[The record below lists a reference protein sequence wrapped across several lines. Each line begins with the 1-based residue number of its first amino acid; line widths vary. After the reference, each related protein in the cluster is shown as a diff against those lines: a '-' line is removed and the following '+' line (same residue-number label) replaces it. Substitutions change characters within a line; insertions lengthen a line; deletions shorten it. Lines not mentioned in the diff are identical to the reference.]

1 MTLLDRRLEKIARA
15 DVLLIATDFDGTLA
29 PIVSNPADARPHPE
43 SMVAL
48 RALVSLPRT
57 HVAVVSGRA
66 LRDLERRGRFASAVH
81 LVGSHGGE
89 GLAGSEA
96 TLPTE
101 AADRLRRI
109 LAELQQ
115 IAATAEGFVVESKP
129 TSAAFHYRNAEA
141 VAAAKAIAEI
151 RSGPGSIP
159 GVLVRP
165 GSKVIELAVTSAHK
179 GEALATLR
187 EGLGAMS
194 VLFIGDDLTDEDAFR
209 TLGPTDLGVKVGEGE
224 SAAAVRVADT
234 RDVSRLLAEVFEYR
248 CDWLESSDIV
258 PIERHSLLSDQR
270 TFALVTPGAR
280 VVWLCLPRLDSP
292 ALFAELLGG
301 PSAGYFA
308 IGPADGSP
316 PSTQRYFDDSLVLET
331 CWPDLTVTDVLDC
344 SGGLPFTAAGHSRF
358 LRTVAGTGRVRIEF
372 APRLDFGRVPTLLD
386 RADDGSIVVAGTHEP
401 LVLLGPGLNWS
412 IEVDGDDR
420 TAVAEI
426 ELNAETVDI
435 ELVFG
440 EASRGTV
447 IHARQRTAETA
458 EWWRSRVAA
467 LSIPEFAADVVRR
480 SALLLKALCYEP
492 TGAIAAA
499 ATTSLPEHLG
509 GVRNWDYRYCWIRDA
524 ALAAHALLDLGS
536 VREADRFLLW
546 LDAILEESGDAE
558 RLRPVYTVTGA
569 PVPAEADIPELIGYR
584 GSRPV
589 RIGNAASEQ
598 FQLDVFGPVVAL
610 ASRLAEVQPE
620 TAARHRAII
629 SRSVRAVAS
638 RWSEPDHG
646 IWEVRGPRRQ
656 YVYSKVMCWQAVD
669 RAIAFLQRIGARP
682 DPDWIHLRDGI
693 DADISANGYR
703 PELQTFTAAYDG
715 TDLDAASLHV
725 GLAGLTSPDDPRFIG
740 TVAAVERTLLRGPV
754 VQRYY
759 SDDRLPGLEGGFNLC
774 TSWLVRSLVLMG
786 RTEDAHTLFN
796 GMVAQIGPTGLMA
809 EEWDP
814 VTGDALGNVPQAYS
828 HIGLIDA
835 ALALANGQ
843 PKASPRP
850 A

>member
-1 MTLLDRRLEKIARA
+1 MLL
-15 DVLLIATDFDGTLA
+15 VATDFDGTLA
-29 PIVSNPADARPHPE
+29 PIVSNPEDARPHPE

-57 HVAVVSGRA
+57 HVSVISGRS
-66 LRDLERRGRFASAVH
+66 LRDLERRARFPSAVH

-89 GLAGSEA
+89 GVAGSQTA
-96 TLPTE
+96 MTNE
-101 AADRLRRI
+101 AAERLQRV
-109 LAELQQ
+109 LAHVRLIES
-115 IAATAEGFVVESKP
+115 TADGFIVEAKP
-129 TSAAFHYRNAEA
+129 TSIAFHYRNAAPEP
-141 VAAAKAIAEI
+141 AARAIAAI
-151 RSGPGSIP
+151 RAGPGSIP

-165 GSKVIELAVTSAHK
+165 GRKVLELAVTTAHK

-187 EGLGAMS
+187 DGLGATA
-194 VLFIGDDLTDEDAFR
+194 VLFIGDDVTDEDAFHSLR
-209 TLGPTDLGVKVGEGE
+209 QTDLGVKVGEGD
-224 SAAAVRVADT
+224 SAAAVRIADT
-234 RDVSRLLAEVFEYR
+234 RDVSRILAEVFEYR
-248 CDWLESSDIV
+248 CAWLESSDVV

-270 TFALVTPGAR
+270 TFALLTPGAR

-301 PSAGYFA
+301 PAAGYFA

-316 PSTQRYFDDSLVLET
+316 PTAQQYYGDSLVLET
-331 CWPDLTVTDVLDC
+331 CWPGLTVTDVLDC
-344 SGGLPFTAAGHSRF
+344 SGGLPLAAAGHSRL
-358 LRTVAGTGRVRIEF
+358 LRTVAGSGRVRIEF
-372 APRLDFGRVPTLLD
+372 APRLDFGRVPTLID
-386 RADDGSIVVAGTHEP
+386 AADDGTLVVAGTHEP
-401 LVLLGPGLNWS
+401 LVLLGPGLDWS

-426 ELNAETVDI
+426 ELDDETVDI

-440 EASRGTV
+440 ESSRGAV
-447 IHARQRTAETA
+447 INARQRRAETA
-458 EWWRSRVAA
+458 NWWRSRLAS
-467 LSIPEFAADVVRR
+467 LSIPAVAADVVRR
-480 SALLLKALCYEP
+480 SALMLGALCYEP

-499 ATTSLPEHLG
+499 ATTSLPEHPG
-509 GVRNWDYRYCWIRDA
+509 GVRNWDYRYCWIRDG
-524 ALAAHALLDLGS
+524 ALAALALLDLGS
-536 VREADRFLLW
+536 VHEADRFLQW
-546 LDAILEESGDAE
+546 LHVILEESGDAE

-610 ASRLAEVQPE
+610 AARLAEVQTE
-620 TAARHRAII
+620 TAARHRAVVCGA
-629 SRSVRAVAS
+629 VRAVTS

-646 IWEVRGPRRQ
+646 IWEVRGPRRH
-656 YVYSKVMCWQAVD
+656 YVYSKVMCWQAAD
-669 RAIAFLQRIGARP
+669 RAIAFMRAIDAPP
-682 DPDWIHLRDGI
+682 DEEWIRLRDDI
-693 DADISANGYR
+693 HADISANGYS

-725 GLAGLTSPDDPRFIG
+725 GLSGLASPDDPRFTG
-740 TVAAVERTLLRGPV
+740 TVAAVERTLLRGPI

-774 TSWLVRSLVLMG
+774 TSWLIRSLVLLG
-786 RTEDAHTLFN
+786 RIEEARSLFD

-814 VTGDALGNVPQAYS
+814 ITGDALGNVPQAYS

-835 ALALANGQ
+835 ALALSNSQ
-843 PKASPRP
+843 PRASAPP
-850 A
+850 T

>member
-15 DVLLIATDFDGTLA
+15 DVLLIASDFDGTLA
-29 PIVSNPADARPHPE
+29 PIVPDPANARPHPE

-57 HVAVVSGRA
+57 HVAVISGRA

-89 GLAGSEA
+89 GLAGSD
-96 TLPTE
+96 TSLPTE
-101 AADRLRRI
+101 TANRLQRVLDELRRI
-109 LAELQQ
+109 AAE
-115 IAATAEGFVVESKP
+115 ADGFIVESKP
-129 TSAAFHYRNAEA
+129 TSAAFHYRNAEPG
-141 VAAAKAIAEI
+141 AAAKAIAEI

-165 GSKVIELAVTSAHK
+165 GSKVLELAVTSAHK
-179 GEALATLR
+179 GDALTALR
-187 EGLGAMS
+187 DGLGATT

-209 TLGPTDLGVKVGEGE
+209 TLGPADLGVKVGQGE
-224 SAAAVRVADT
+224 SAAAVRVAET
-234 RDVSRLLAEVFEYR
+234 RDVARVLAELFEYR
-248 CDWLESSDIV
+248 CDWLEGSDIV

-301 PSAGYFA
+301 PAAGYFA
-308 IGPADGSP
+308 VGPADGSP
-316 PSTQRYFDDSLVLET
+316 PVTQRYFDDSLVLET

-358 LRTVAGTGRVRIEF
+358 LRTIAGSGRVRIEF

-386 RADDGSIVVAGTHEP
+386 QTEDGSIVVAGTHEP
-401 LVLLGPGLNWS
+401 LVLLGPGLDWS

-426 ELNAETVDI
+426 ELKAETVDI

-440 EASRGTV
+440 ESSRGTV
-447 IHARQRTAETA
+447 IHARQRMAETA

-467 LSIPEFAADVVRR
+467 LSIPLFAADVVRR

-536 VREADRFLLW
+536 VREADRFLQW

-589 RIGNAASEQ
+589 RIGNAAAEQ

-620 TAARHRAII
+620 TAVRHRAVIG
-629 SRSVRAVAS
+629 RSVRAVTS

-646 IWEVRGPRRQ
+646 IWEVRGPRRH

-669 RAIAFLQRIGARP
+669 RAIAFLERIGAAP
-682 DPDWIHLRDGI
+682 DPEWIQLRS
-693 DADISANGYR
+693 DIQNDIWTNGYR
-703 PELQTFTAAYDG
+703 PGMQAFTAAYDG

-725 GLAGLTSPDDPRFIG
+725 GLTGLTAPDDPRFTG
-740 TVAAVERTLLRGPV
+740 TVAAVERTLLRGSV

-774 TSWLVRSLVLMG
+774 TSWLIRSFVLLDRIDDARSLF
-786 RTEDAHTLFN
+786 DA
-796 GMVAQIGPTGLMA
+796 MVAQIGPTGLMA

-828 HIGLIDA
+828 HIGVIHA
-835 ALALANGQ
+835 ALALASRQ
-843 PKASPRP
+843 PVGPRP
-850 A
+850 V